1 MTLYDG
7 WNETVW
13 KRHSKNECV
22 TEITSVQAHL
32 ICVGTLIANSTT
44 IWIQMKLFSK
54 SYICAFRS
62 SWIIINNCHH
72 FFAFTAH
79 TIWQEWTRCRYLEYK
94 SDNQFISFSSVQFIV
109 TNTTWSSQFY
119 YRFDPFT
126 SLLHLVSYFE
136 YPQIFFDKYDT
147 KVANSTFLFTS
158 DWPTL

>member
-1 MTLYDG
+1 MKQCEKG
-7 WNETVW
+7 TVKMNAW
-13 KRHSKNECV
+13 LKSRQCKP
-22 TEITSVQAHL
+22 IWSVWVAWLQ
-32 ICVGTLIANSTT
+32 IRQT

-54 SYICAFRS
+54 SYICALRS

-72 FFAFTAH
+72 FLEFTAH